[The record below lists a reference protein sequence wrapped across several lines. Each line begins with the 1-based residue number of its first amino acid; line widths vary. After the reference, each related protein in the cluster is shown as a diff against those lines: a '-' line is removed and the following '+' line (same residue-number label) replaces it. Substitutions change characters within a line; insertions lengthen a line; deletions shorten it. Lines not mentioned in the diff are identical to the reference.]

1 MDNKRY
7 FSFNSTQTKII
18 YKFFLDG
25 TEIEKILYKT
35 YANKLSKVKALSKKL
50 YLKQEIVNSSHD
62 MRSSSS
68 IYLSRPK
75 IGN

>member
-7 FSFNSTQTKII
+7 FINSFNSTQTKII
-18 YKFFLDG
+18 YRFFKNG
-25 TEIEKILYKT
+25 TEIEKILFKT

-62 MRSSSS
+62 MRKFWCENFTS
-68 IYLSRPK
+68 
-75 IGN
+75 